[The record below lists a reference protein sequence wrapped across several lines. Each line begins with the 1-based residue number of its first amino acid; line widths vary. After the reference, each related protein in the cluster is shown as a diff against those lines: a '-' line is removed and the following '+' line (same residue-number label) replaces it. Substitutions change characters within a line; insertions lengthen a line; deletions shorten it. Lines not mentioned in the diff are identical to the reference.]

1 MAGRYGARSEGG
13 PRRRNFVSLRGK
25 QKFLLFACPVASR
38 KICYGA
44 RPSLKVFQ
52 NSAFGFSLKKVRP
65 SSRNFVLLRGKDF
78 VQRSEPNC
86 MSKINPKQE
95 GFGLIFILIGLLII
109 AFIYLNSLHLLG
121 NTNNNIKENI
131 IGTSSPIEK
140 AKEVK
145 NKYEEKNK
153 DILNYLK

>member
-1 MAGRYGARSEGG
+1 
-13 PRRRNFVSLRGK
+13 
-25 QKFLLFACPVASR
+25 
-38 KICYGA
+38 
-44 RPSLKVFQ
+44 
-52 NSAFGFSLKKVRP
+52 
-65 SSRNFVLLRGKDF
+65 
-78 VQRSEPNC
+78 
-86 MSKINPKQE
+86 MSKINTKQE

-109 AFIYLNSLHLLG
+109 AFIYLSSLHLLN
-121 NTNNNIKENI
+121 NTNKNVEENI